1 MKKIYGLVAMGLL
14 LLSPAMADHRVID
27 AKELPHAARTFLERH
42 FNKEEVSHITVD
54 RDVLD
59 NDYKVVFASG
69 ATVEFDKQGA
79 WTEVDC
85 KTENVPMAIVP
96 KPIRNSIDER
106 FGGQAVQK
114 IERDRHGYE
123 VRLANGL
130 DLEYNHRF
138 HLVEV
143 DD

>member
-1 MKKIYGLVAMGLL
+1 MKKFCWMAATGLL
-14 LLSPAMADHRVID
+14 FLSPAMADHRVID

-42 FNKEEVSHITVD
+42 FDQEEVSHITVD

-59 NDYKVVFASG
+59 NDYKVVFAG
-69 ATVEFDKQGA
+69 GTTIEFDKQGA

-85 KTENVPMAIVP
+85 KEGTVPEAILP
-96 KPIRNSIDER
+96 KQIRHSIDER
-106 FGGQAVQK
+106 FGAGTVQK

-123 VRLANGL
+123 VRLSNGL
-130 DLEYNHRF
+130 NLEYNHRF
-138 HLVEV
+138 QLVEV